1 MSAELIAILAIG
13 AGMGT
18 ILLTFAGL
26 TLALINQ
33 SNKEARQ
40 RTERLEYQMN
50 RGFEQLR
57 SEMNHQANGLRAE
70 MDRGFERLRSE
81 MNHQVDG
88 LRAEMDRGFE
98 QLRSE
103 MNHQVDGLRAEV
115 NRQLESLRSEMNR
128 RFDEQDVRIRGLE
141 QGQAYMSGQFSEL
154 KDHLTHH
161 PSQEGTPDTGD

>member
-40 RTERLEYQMN
+40 RTERLEDQMN

-57 SEMNHQANGLRAE
+57 SEMNYQAN
-70 MDRGFERLRSE
+70 
-81 MNHQVDG
+81 G

-103 MNHQVDGLRAEV
+103 MNHQVDGLRAEMDRGFEQLRAEV

-154 KDHLTHH
+154 KDHLTHR
-161 PSQEGTPDTGD
+161 PSQEGNPDTGD

>member
-40 RTERLEYQMN
+40 RTERLEDQMN

-70 MDRGFERLRSE
+70 MDRGFEQLRSE

-98 QLRSE
+98 Q
-103 MNHQVDGLRAEV
+103 LRAEV

-161 PSQEGTPDTGD
+161 PSQESNPDTGD

>member
-40 RTERLEYQMN
+40 RTERLEDQMN

-70 MDRGFERLRSE
+70 MDRGFEQLRSE

-98 QLRSE
+98 Q
-103 MNHQVDGLRAEV
+103 LRAEV

-161 PSQEGTPDTGD
+161 PSQEGNPDTGD